1 MKISVRIL
9 SPTALPME
17 RATLDRQIEAL
28 PFGKTDTEELL
39 NKKHLPSLARSLAA
53 RRALWDLLTL
63 RNIPPR
69 PILRTS
75 DGKPYF
81 EGGSAP
87 SFSLSHTENFAVAA
101 LSEEETPLGVDIEQL
116 SSKRKTDA
124 LARRYFSSE
133 ELTRWERSPNK
144 DQEFLRIWTEKEAL
158 SKCDGRGLSLLL
170 KTEPSPSYH
179 IRTFLLQKNESIALL
194 SLCSPKPIS
203 EVSWHTDKGEIQIQE
218 RF

>member
-9 SPTALPME
+9 SPTAFPME

-81 EGGSAP
+81 EGDSAP
-87 SFSLSHTENFAVAA
+87 SFSLSHTEDFAVAV
-101 LSEEETPLGVDIEQL
+101 LSEEETPLGVDVEQY
-116 SSKRKTDA
+116 SAKRKNNA
-124 LARRYFSSE
+124 LAHRWFSSE
-133 ELTRWERSPNK
+133 ELIRWERSPKK

-170 KTEPSPSYH
+170 KNELRPAH
-179 IRTFLLQKNESIALL
+179 HLRTFLLQRNEAIALL
-194 SLCSPKPIS
+194 TLCSPKPIS
-203 EVSWHTDKGEIQIQE
+203 EVSWHTDKGEIQIRE
-218 RF
+218 LF